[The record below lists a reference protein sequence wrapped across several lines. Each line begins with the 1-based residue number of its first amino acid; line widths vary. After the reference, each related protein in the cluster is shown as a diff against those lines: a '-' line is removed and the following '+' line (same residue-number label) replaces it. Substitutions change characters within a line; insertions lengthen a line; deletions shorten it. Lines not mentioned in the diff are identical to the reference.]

1 MNGDNEVG
9 SGTTNL
15 GQGRRSWVKDKTQI
29 HQNLK
34 ETKETKPKFSIPNK
48 NSTRTIGFGWI
59 GAGVRRSYRWCDQC
73 DEGLRWCDWM
83 GFLGLT
89 NGFSGFDWMGFL
101 GAIKWVWRMGFLGLG
116 FFGLSGVGFW
126 VHWSRSRFL
135 GSSESESV
143 FGFTISLLSLLSLSL
158 RVWALSFS
166 RSLSLLR
173 VTRKWFK
180 GKMKL

>member
-1 MNGDNEVG
+1 MNGDNEVR

-15 GQGRRSWVKDKTQI
+15 GRGRRRWVKDKTQI
-29 HQNLK
+29 HQNPK

-59 GAGVRRSYRWCDQC
+59 GAGVRQSCRWCDQR
-73 DEGLRWCDWM
+73 DEGLRWCDRM

-89 NGFSGFDWMGFL
+89 NGFFGFDWMGFL
-101 GAIKWVWRMGFLGLG
+101 GAIEWVWRMGFLGLG
-116 FFGLSGVGFW
+116 FSGLSGVGFW
-126 VHWSRSRFL
+126 FHRSRSRFL
-135 GSSESESV
+135 GSSESELVSR
-143 FGFTISLLSLLSLSL
+143 FTISLLSLLSLSL
-158 RVWALSFS
+158 RVWDLSFS

-173 VTRKWFK
+173 VTRKGFE